1 MTAFWIVCFVQC
13 LIVLV
18 LYFGDIGFDK
28 PGRYGLDFDHFL
40 FLMLLQGCLFAAAAI
55 MIVRSR
61 QWNYFGVQF
70 VLFVVTAVGILT
82 N

>member
-1 MTAFWIVCFVQC
+1 MTAFWIVCFIQC
-13 LIVLV
+13 LTVLV

-28 PGRYGLDFDHFL
+28 PGRYGLDFEHFL
-40 FLMLLQGCLFAAAAI
+40 LLMLLQIGLFAAAAI

-61 QWNYFGVQF
+61 QWNYFSVQL
-70 VLFVVTAVGILT
+70 VLLVVTAAGILT